1 MWKKIQSKFVN
12 QDGTI
17 NGKVLAGAIS
27 ALILLG
33 QQVAL
38 AGGYNVP
45 NHLGDWVNVINT
57 VLVVLTML
65 GVVSEPGKVAVPVE
79 SETETVSQQIS
90 QSASTSADQSVSQS
104 VAVSSGQDKSQSVTT
119 SKSQSV
125 TK

>member
-27 ALILLG
+27 ALLLLG

-38 AGGYNVP
+38 AVGYNVP
-45 NHLGDWVNVINT
+45 GHLGDWVNVINT

-65 GVVSEPGKVAVPVE
+65 GVVSEPGKVAVADE
-79 SETETVSQQIS
+79 SETPEAPQPAS
-90 QSASTSADQSVSQS
+90 QSATTSQAASQTDSVSQ
-104 VAVSSGQDKSQSVTT
+104 
-119 SKSQSV
+119 SQSV